1 MTIIG
6 IDPGTGGGIARIR
19 PDGTITADK
28 MPDTEADV
36 VDLLRRLRDGHTTAP
51 TVWIEK
57 VQPGGLA
64 AGKVGR
70 MGSKS
75 AFTFGRG
82 VGVLHAACIAFG
94 FPIRQV
100 RPQEWQAAMGCLTH
114 GDKRISKAEAQRR
127 WPHLKVT
134 HAIADALLIAEY
146 GRTRT

>member
-6 IDPGTGGGIARIR
+6 IDPGTGGGIAYFH
-19 PDGTITADK
+19 PDGTIGAEK
-28 MPDTEADV
+28 MPDTEGDV
-36 VDLLRRLRDGHTTAP
+36 VARLRLLRGHDATPP

-64 AGKVGR
+64 AGKAGR

-82 VGVLHAACIAFG
+82 VGVLHAACIALG
-94 FPIRQV
+94 FSIRQV
-100 RPQEWQAAMGCLTH
+100 RPQEWQSAMGCLTH

-127 WPHLKVT
+127 WPHMKVT